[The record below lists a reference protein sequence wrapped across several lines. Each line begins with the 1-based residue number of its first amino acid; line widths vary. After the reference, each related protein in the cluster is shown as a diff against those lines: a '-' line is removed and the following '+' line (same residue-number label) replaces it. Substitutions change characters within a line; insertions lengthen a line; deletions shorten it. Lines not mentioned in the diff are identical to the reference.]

1 MKKILCGCGGRFE
14 WYLVVSALLIG
25 TLVGVSGVVVG
36 GFFEAQVLS
45 HEEEHTAQVV
55 RAQAREHLSPNEFTF
70 PLDPA
75 QQTILGTFFGDLT
88 GIFRVKV
95 FDRTGRIVW
104 SNEPRLIGLVFP
116 DNSSLARA
124 LAGHVVT
131 VLGAPKGSEH
141 VFERAKAS
149 VAETYV
155 PIVLPGLPGVVG
167 VVETYKD
174 MTERAAAIR
183 RTQWTI
189 WAAAGGA
196 GALLYLVLAAVAWNA
211 CQGERRAIGTLE
223 ARNRELTL
231 VQHFTESV
239 LRPLNRAELAA
250 GVVESAGRGLGL
262 AAAALY
268 RVQSDGGVVLC
279 AAWPAEGGSEALP
292 ETLVPEALGTGQEV
306 AREDCTAIPMAS
318 PRAVEHVF
326 LARFRPPPP
335 AAESP
340 ALPALRIM
348 LHEAAIALA
357 NADLYT
363 EVREAHERLAA
374 ILAGVVD
381 RMLIVDRD
389 MRVVWMNPAAA
400 EGHAPPGG
408 APGRSCFELF
418 GADVE
423 SCQGCPAVRAFGSGR
438 VERGVRAQRV
448 RGGQARFLDL
458 VAAPLR
464 DRAGRVHQVLEVS
477 RDITELVEME
487 ERLKHSAARLEESHA
502 ELSAKAEE
510 LEWANRALREA
521 QAQLVEKE
529 RLAAVGQVVVGL
541 HHAILNPLT
550 GILGALEVLKQEEIG
565 ARTREA
571 IDAAESEIWKIEHLV
586 RRLLFVRRTTGTPY
600 VGRTTM
606 LDLERVCD
614 DEPPR

>member
-1 MKKILCGCGGRFE
+1 MKTICRCGRFQ

-25 TLVGVSGVVVG
+25 ALVVVSGVVVG
-36 GFFEAQVLS
+36 GFFEAQALS
-45 HEEEHTAQVV
+45 NEEEHTAQVV
-55 RAQAREHLSPNEFTF
+55 RAQAQEHLSPNEFTF

-75 QQTILGTFFGDLT
+75 PQTILGTFFGDLT

-124 LAGHVVT
+124 LTGHVVT

-155 PIVLPGLPGVVG
+155 PIVLPGSPCIVG

-174 MTERAAAIR
+174 MTERTGAIR

-196 GALLYLVLAAVAWNA
+196 GALLYLVLGAVVWNA
-211 CQGERRAIGTLE
+211 CQGERRAIGTLQ

-239 LRPLNRAELAA
+239 FRPLNRAELAA
-250 GVVESAGRGLGL
+250 SIVESAGCGLGL
-262 AAAALY
+262 AATALY
-268 RVQSDGGVVLC
+268 RVQSDGGVALR
-279 AAWPAEGGSEALP
+279 AAWPAEGTIDALP
-292 ETLVPEALGTGQEV
+292 KTLVPEALGAGQEV
-306 AREDCTAIPMAS
+306 AREDCAAIPMAS
-318 PRAVEHVF
+318 PRVIEHVF
-326 LARFRPPPP
+326 LARFKPP
-335 AAESP
+335 AAGSP
-340 ALPALRIM
+340 ALPTLRIM

-363 EVREAHERLAA
+363 EVLEAHERLAA

-389 MRVVWMNPAAA
+389 MRVVWMNLAAA
-400 EGHAPPGG
+400 EGHALNGS
-408 APGRSCFELF
+408 APGRRCFEFF
-418 GADVE
+418 GAEVKTCE
-423 SCQGCPAVRAFGSGR
+423 GCPAVRAFDSGR
-438 VERGVRAQRV
+438 VERGVRAQRP
-448 RGGQARFLDL
+448 RGGQVRFLDL

-464 DRAGRVHQVLEVS
+464 DAAGRVHQVLEVS

-502 ELSAKAEE
+502 ELSVKAEE
-510 LEWANRALREA
+510 LERANRALREA
-521 QAQLVEKE
+521 QAQLVDKE

-550 GILGALEVLKQEEIG
+550 GILGALEVLKHEEIG

-571 IDAAESEIWKIEHLV
+571 IDAAESEIWKIEQLV
-586 RRLLFVRRTTGTPY
+586 RRLPFVRRTTGTPY

-606 LDLERVCD
+606 LDLERACN
-614 DEPPR
+614 DEPPRRPP